1 MDLTSC
7 FIIHYHGSA
16 AIDQP
21 ETMGRGLPAAA
32 AGSGVDDQ
40 GGKLKS
46 SWPEMVGKHMVEAA
60 AIIKAERQDVILELH
75 TADDPQPPDFN
86 AHRVCLFLDEDLIV
100 VRTPVVG

>member
-1 MDLTSC
+1 MRSSTK
-7 FIIHYHGSA
+7 A
-16 AIDQP
+16 
-21 ETMGRGLPAAA
+21 MGRRLPAAA
-32 AGSGVDDQ
+32 GSTDDD

-60 AIIKAERQDVILELH
+60 AIIKSERQDVILEFH
-75 TADDPQPPDFN
+75 TADDPQPPDFD